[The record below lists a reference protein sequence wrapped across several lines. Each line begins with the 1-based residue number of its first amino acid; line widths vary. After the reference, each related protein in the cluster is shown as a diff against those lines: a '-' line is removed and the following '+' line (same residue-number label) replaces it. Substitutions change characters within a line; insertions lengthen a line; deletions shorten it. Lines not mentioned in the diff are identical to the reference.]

1 MGPLSEDRRRKKTRS
16 SLSRRSRIP
25 VVSAQTT
32 ELTVPAAEDGKEAI
46 QGILPKELSADDQE
60 MLLEEQSI
68 DTAIWRRRV
77 AWEKEREAKERQEA
91 YYWALV
97 DLLSRTV
104 YSS

>member
-1 MGPLSEDRRRKKTRS
+1 MAPTLRQSTVWDHYLKTEGGRK
-16 SLSRRSRIP
+16 P
-25 VVSAQTT
+25 
-32 ELTVPAAEDGKEAI
+32 
-46 QGILPKELSADDQE
+46 E

-68 DTAIWRRRV
+68 DVAIWRRRV
-77 AWEKEREAKERQEA
+77 ALKEEREAKERQEA

>member
-16 SLSRRSRIP
+16 SLSP
-25 VVSAQTT
+25 
-32 ELTVPAAEDGKEAI
+32 EDGKEAI
-46 QGILPKELSADDQE
+46 QGILPTELSADDQKV
-60 MLLEEQSI
+60 LLEEQSI
-68 DTAIWRRRV
+68 DMAIWRRRV
-77 AWEKEREAKERQEA
+77 ALEEERQAKERQEA

>member
-25 VVSAQTT
+25 VVSVQTT
-32 ELTVPAAEDGKEAI
+32 ELTVPTAEDGKEAI

-68 DTAIWRRRV
+68 DVAIWRRRV
-77 AWEKEREAKERQEA
+77 ALEEEREAKE
-91 YYWALV
+91 
-97 DLLSRTV
+97 
-104 YSS
+104 

>member
-1 MGPLSEDRRRKKTRS
+1 MAPTLR
-16 SLSRRSRIP
+16 
-25 VVSAQTT
+25 QTT
-32 ELTVPAAEDGKEAI
+32 VWDHYLKTEGGRKPDPAY
-46 QGILPKELSADDQE
+46 LV

-77 AWEKEREAKERQEA
+77 ALEEEREAKERQEA